1 MKIELTKIHPSPNP
15 IRKTWDE
22 EKMKELMWSLM
33 EEGQVEPIGVRENGA
48 GYIVVWGHRRVEA
61 ARRATWTEI
70 EASLVPAN
78 EIDNLIQAGIE
89 NLSSEDMS
97 KEDKAEWAD
106 RLIKLGLS
114 HTEISRRSTVPIPTI
129 SAWLLGKREA
139 DSGVFIDKNLD
150 DSRDDGMM
158 KIRHIAYVLGDDI
171 NSKRAVASKVSRD
184 NLNRDE
190 TRQVA
195 EAYRDAP
202 SPQVKAAVLKVDVEK
217 HDTAQDIIRKADVI
231 YSGERKIPSL
241 MQAPLVVQGFRDWQE
256 LGDSIRYLKHV
267 NQDTATA
274 MLILKQWIGYCET
287 RLAEMKAITEPSND

>member
-61 ARRATWTEI
+61 ARRATWKEI

-89 NLSSEDMS
+89 NLSSEDMTAD
-97 KEDKAEWAD
+97 EKADWAD

-114 HTEISRRSTVPIPTI
+114 QSEISRRSTVPQNTI
-129 SAWLLGKREA
+129 SNWLTVKREKE
-139 DSGVFIDKNLD
+139 SGVISADK
-150 DSRDDGMM
+150 SRSDAEGSEM
-158 KIRHIAYVLGDDI
+158 ILQVATALGNDI
-171 NSKRAVASKVSRD
+171 TAKNIILNKAKSD
-184 NLNRDE
+184 NLNRFE
-190 TRQVA
+190 VRQVA

-202 SPQVKAAVLKVDVEK
+202 TPQVRQAVLKVDVEK